1 MEAWRWT
8 RSRLLGAV
16 VGRADAG
23 LLQSVLA
30 EVSDDFELIVQM
42 MLREEPVRTSARGR
56 SPLYPPL
63 PSSRDATPGRIG

>member
-8 RSRLLGAV
+8 RSRLLGVV

-42 MLREEPVRTSARGR
+42 NAPRRDSTNVCARPESALPTAAVEP
-56 SPLYPPL
+56 
-63 PSSRDATPGRIG
+63 